1 MRCVRHPS
9 QRGAAIVVAML
20 AVFLVAGIAASLLA
34 DLGRTID
41 GSSGL
46 SDQAQAR
53 QLARDA
59 VDWARNVL
67 ADDKKRTSVDHAG
80 ELWATPV
87 PPIPVEDGEVS
98 GEIVDWSGRFN
109 LNNLAPRGKADYT
122 AAGQFERLLGALGIE
137 PGRAA
142 AMSRALLARL
152 VTVRESPSASTAS
165 LQGMGYAER
174 GPLLD
179 LAELHAV
186 PGFDAAIVERLR
198 PVVVAVRAPSRINVN
213 TASAEVLHAVTTG
226 LDLATAGALVAERE
240 RAWFRNLGDLQGRLP
255 AGASLSAA
263 SGVDVRSTHFLVT
276 GRARYGRAM
285 IKVEAL
291 LERVDTWPEIVWLRT
306 P

>member
-1 MRCVRHPS
+1 
-9 QRGAAIVVAML
+9 ML

-53 QLARDA
+53 QLARGA

-122 AAGQFERLLGALGIE
+122 AAGQFERLLAALGIE

-152 VTVRESPSASTAS
+152 VTVRESPSASAAS
-165 LQGMGYAER
+165 LQGMGYAAGR

-179 LAELHAV
+179 VAELHAV
-186 PGFDAAIVERLR
+186 PGFDAAIVARLR
-198 PVVVAVRAPSRINVN
+198 PVVAAVRAPSRINVN

-255 AGASLSAA
+255 AGASLSAV

-285 IKVEAL
+285 VKVEAL